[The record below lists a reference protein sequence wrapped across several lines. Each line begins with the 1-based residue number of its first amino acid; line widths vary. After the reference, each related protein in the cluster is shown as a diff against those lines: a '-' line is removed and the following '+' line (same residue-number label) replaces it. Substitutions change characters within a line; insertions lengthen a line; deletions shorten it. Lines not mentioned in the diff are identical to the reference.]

1 MDEFDLRILDAL
13 QRDGRLTNH
22 ELAETVGLSA
32 SQCSRRRSAL
42 EDTGIIEG
50 YRAFLASD
58 SIGIRLFAF
67 VEISLVKH
75 SQKIAGDLVVM
86 LEGLDAVQEAY
97 ALTGDADY
105 LIKVAVP
112 DLDALSHFLSNNLL
126 SNETVARVRSSIVL
140 QRLKQTTRLPLDH
153 LR

>member
-13 QRDGRLTNH
+13 QHDGKLTNH

-32 SQCSRRRSAL
+32 SQCSRRRSSL
-42 EDTGIIEG
+42 ENTGIIQS
-50 YRAFLASD
+50 YRAFLTSD
-58 SIGIRLFAF
+58 SIGIKLFAF

-75 SQKIAGDLVVM
+75 SQKIASDLVAM
-86 LEGLDAVQEAY
+86 LENLDTVQEAY
-97 ALTGDADY
+97 TLTGEADY

-112 DLDALSHFLSNNLL
+112 DLDGLSNFLSNNLL
-126 SNETVARVRSSIVL
+126 SNESVARVRSSIVL
-140 QRLKQTTRLPLDH
+140 QRLKQTTRLPLSH